1 MNETLVHGH
10 SNAKEQLKPKKSID
24 AYSYHD
30 NYNLCQSR
38 PSPNHVFTQYLT
50 FIKSHQEI
58 RRQSIGEK
66 KLPPHEET
74 SIIYHHKIPQV

>member
-1 MNETLVHGH
+1 MNETLVHRH

-50 FIKSHQEI
+50 FIKSH
-58 RRQSIGEK
+58 
-66 KLPPHEET
+66 
-74 SIIYHHKIPQV
+74 